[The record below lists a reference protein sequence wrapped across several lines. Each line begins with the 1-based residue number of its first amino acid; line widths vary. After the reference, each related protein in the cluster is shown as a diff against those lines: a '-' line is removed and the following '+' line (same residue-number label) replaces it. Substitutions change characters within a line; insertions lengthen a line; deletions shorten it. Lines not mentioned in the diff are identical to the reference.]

1 MTTGQSLTIP
11 DERCA
16 FQRRC
21 SSHGIKS
28 LGRRIV
34 RNAQGTSRPHRER
47 GHRVIIP
54 LPMSARAH
62 SRAEAVDRN
71 LAEQWS
77 QIPTLRRNFCRVLFS
92 PVKHVITIAESALTR
107 LGLGGGCA
115 FTNQPLSQPRSAA
128 ARDASRFLVGVLASR
143 PTLAWG
149 KVSRHLTRVGR
160 VGPLRRQ
167 TLVGG

>member
-11 DERCA
+11 NERCA
-16 FQRRC
+16 FQHRC

-28 LGRRIV
+28 LGRRID

-71 LAEQWS
+71 LTEQWS

-107 LGLGGGCA
+107 LGLGGLC
-115 FTNQPLSQPRSAA
+115 F
-128 ARDASRFLVGVLASR
+128 
-143 PTLAWG
+143 
-149 KVSRHLTRVGR
+149 H
-160 VGPLRRQ
+160 
-167 TLVGG
+167 